1 MLGPLRN
8 AWWRVKASGT
18 PGSVWERLA
27 TFGGVSQGLGAS
39 GSAWQRL
46 GRSGSVRKRPEDGYG
61 TVWENALYVKIK
73 GSRFIRK
80 NTYSG
85 PSGNSKINFWG
96 KFWARTKLFTPS
108 LKLPKEKIKEI
119 RDVSFE
125 DPCRRNTTW
134 TCFQTLRIRFG
145 LRKRNS
151 QGAS

>member
-61 TVWENALYVKIK
+61 TVWENALYVKVK

-85 PSGNSKINFWG
+85 PLEIPKLIFGANFG
-96 KFWARTKLFTPS
+96 REQNCSHPL
-108 LKLPKEKIKEI
+108 
-119 RDVSFE
+119 
-125 DPCRRNTTW
+125 
-134 TCFQTLRIRFG
+134 
-145 LRKRNS
+145 
-151 QGAS
+151 

>member
-8 AWWRVKASGT
+8 ARWRVKASGT
-18 PGSVWERLA
+18 SGSVWERLT
-27 TFGGVSQGLGAS
+27 TFGSVSQGLGAS
-39 GSAWQRL
+39 RSVWQRL

-61 TVWENALYVKIK
+61 TVWENALYVKIR

-85 PSGNSKINFWG
+85 PSGNPKIDFRG

-108 LKLPKEKIKEI
+108 LKLPKGKIKEI
-119 RDVSFE
+119 RDVSFD
-125 DPCRRNTTW
+125 DPCRRNSTW

-145 LRKRNS
+145 LNQEK
-151 QGAS
+151 

>member
-18 PGSVWERLA
+18 SGSVWERLT
-27 TFGGVSQGLGAS
+27 TFGSVSEGLGAS
-39 GSAWQRL
+39 GSVWQRL
-46 GRSGSVRKRPEDGYG
+46 GTSRSVRERLEDGSG
-61 TVWENALYVKIK
+61 TVWENALYVKVR

-80 NTYSG
+80 NTYFG
-85 PSGNSKINFWG
+85 PSGNPKIHFWG

-119 RDVSFE
+119 RDVSFD
-125 DPCRRNTTW
+125 DPCQRNTTW

-145 LRKRNS
+145 LRKEK
-151 QGAS
+151 

>member
-18 PGSVWERLA
+18 SGSVWERLA

-61 TVWENALYVKIK
+61 TAWENALYVKIK

-80 NTYSG
+80 IHTLGHLEIPKLIFG
-85 PSGNSKINFWG
+85 PNFG
-96 KFWARTKLFTPS
+96 REQNCSRPL
-108 LKLPKEKIKEI
+108 
-119 RDVSFE
+119 
-125 DPCRRNTTW
+125 
-134 TCFQTLRIRFG
+134 
-145 LRKRNS
+145 
-151 QGAS
+151 